1 MPRRYVTRAV
11 PTLDRS
17 SRGRC
22 VAEERREDTE
32 TRPGTGLR
40 ALYLSR
46 RREMDGARDR
56 TEPSD
61 RDGRREKERERSR
74 VSRKIE
80 REDVYEKERKKERK
94 SDLK

>member
-46 RREMDGARDR
+46 RRKMDGARDR

-61 RDGRREKERERSR
+61 RDGRREKKKSAM
-74 VSRKIE
+74 
-80 REDVYEKERKKERK
+80 DVYEKQRKKEN
-94 SDLK
+94 SI